1 MTAFP
6 PGSAEA
12 MSRQTERAGRLIA
25 ASRAAIWW
33 ERAWA
38 ASWRG
43 LTVLGFGIVLALF
56 DLWSWLPPGPRILAV
71 CCLLLTA
78 ATYFWLDWRFVF
90 WPDRESGIRRL
101 EDENDLAHRP
111 LSGAEDQLAS
121 GQGDALTESL
131 WRTHVARQLAAFGT
145 LEPVWPKPGIAR
157 RDPYAL
163 RGLVFLGLVAGLFAA
178 GSDAPRRIAAIFA
191 IDDARATVTTDIAFD
206 AWITPPAYTGGAPII
221 MAQARGT
228 IPLDPTRVIAVPAG
242 SKLTLR
248 IDGATAPRVERQKL
262 DGGETAELSTDNAAP
277 REAFAGEFELTASER
292 VRIFAD
298 GRKIGDWEITAL
310 PDAPPSIAFDG
321 EIEETARLSTRIP
334 FTAGDDYGVVAAEA
348 WIRLAPDAKAGDDP
362 TAEEGDDEIVM
373 NLPLTGKDAKALKS
387 AAFQDLT
394 AHPWAGLDVTVQL
407 NAVDGAG
414 QTASSGARSFKLPER
429 RFNHPLA
436 RAIVEQRREL
446 SRGPGSIPRVAT
458 ALEAFTLAPER
469 FDMKGAVYLGL
480 RSAYWRLMQSRNR
493 ADVTGVQELLWD
505 IALSLEDGGVSMA
518 AEQVRRLQKE
528 LQKAMAEGAPDE
540 EIQRL
545 TEQLRQAMR
554 ELMQAMAQQAPG
566 EHIPLVDGEVIEAQD
581 LEAMLD
587 RIEELN
593 RLGATEAAQ
602 ELLAQLQDM
611 MEGMS
616 GPMAE
621 PSEEERRLAQ
631 QLAEL
636 NEIVKEQEKLRDKT
650 FREDQKTEQERA
662 ESRAAGEDEK
672 AAGEQDDLE
681 QRLDGVGK
689 KIEEQGAEGPKELGE
704 AGEAM
709 DKAEKALREGDTGE
723 ALARQEEALEKL
735 KSAQDRAK
743 QALAAEQKKNGG
755 MRIGRSMGRRNPGM
769 DPAGRPEANGPIDN
783 GSVKIPTERETQRA
797 REILDEL
804 RKRSGE
810 ADRPKPELDYL
821 ERLLRRF

>member
-6 PGSAEA
+6 TGSAKA
-12 MSRQTERAGRLIA
+12 MGRQIERAGRLIA

-43 LTVLGFGIVLALF
+43 LTVLGFGAVIALF
-56 DLWSWLPPGPRILAV
+56 DIWSSFPPGPRILMVSA
-71 CCLLLTA
+71 LLLAA
-78 ATYFWLDWRFVF
+78 ATLFWLDWRAVLF
-90 WPDRESGIRRL
+90 PDRESGIRRL
-101 EDENDLAHRP
+101 EDENALSHRP
-111 LSGAEDQLAS
+111 LSTAEDQLAS
-121 GQGDALTESL
+121 GTGDPLTERL
-131 WRTHVARQLAAFGT
+131 WRAHVDRQLAAFGA
-145 LEPVWPKPGIAR
+145 LEPVWPRPGVAA

-163 RGLVFLGLVAGLFAA
+163 RALVALGIVAGLVAA
-178 GSDAPRRIAAIFA
+178 GPDAPRRLAAAFA
-191 IDDARATVTTDIAFD
+191 IDNSQTGITTDIAFD

-228 IPLDPTRVIAVPAG
+228 IPLDPTRVLSVPAG

-248 IDGATAPRVERQKL
+248 IDGATAPRVERHKL
-262 DGGETAELSTDNAAP
+262 DSGETGELTPDPAAP
-277 REAFAGEFELTASER
+277 AASFSGEVELAVSER
-292 VRIFAD
+292 IRIFAD
-298 GRKIGDWEITAL
+298 GRKIGDWEIIAL

-321 EIEETARLSTRIP
+321 DIEETARLSTRIP
-334 FTAGDDYGVVAAEA
+334 FTAGDDYGVVAGEA
-348 WIRLAPDAKAGDDP
+348 WIRLAPEAVDGDDP
-362 TAEEGDDEIVM
+362 TAQEGDGEIVM
-373 NLPLTGKDAKALKS
+373 NLPLTGRDPKSLKA
-387 AAFQDLT
+387 AAFEDLT
-394 AHPWAGLDVTVQL
+394 AHPWAGLEVTVQL

-414 QTASSGARSFKLPER
+414 QTASSEERRFTLPER
-429 RFNHPLA
+429 MFRHPLA
-436 RAIVEQRREL
+436 RAIIEQRREL
-446 SRGPGSIPRVAT
+446 SRGLGAIPRVAM

-480 RSAYWRLMQSRNR
+480 RSAYWRLMHARVR
-493 ADVTGVQELLWD
+493 ADISGVQQLLWD
-505 IALSLEDGGVSMA
+505 IALSLEDGGVSLA
-518 AEQVRRLQKE
+518 AENVRRLQKE
-528 LQKAMAEGAPDE
+528 LQKALAEGASEE
-540 EIQRL
+540 EIARL

-554 ELMQAMAQQAPG
+554 EMMEAMARHAPG
-566 EHIPLVDGEVIEAQD
+566 DMIPLVDGEVIEAD
-581 LEAMLD
+581 DIEAMLN
-587 RIEELN
+587 RIEEMA

-636 NEIVKEQEKLRDKT
+636 NEIVKEQEKLRDRT

-662 ESRAAGEDEK
+662 ESRAAGEDEQ
-672 AAGEQDDLE
+672 AAGEQGDLE
-681 QRLDGVGK
+681 QRLDTVDK
-689 KIEEQGAEGPKELGE
+689 KLQEEGAEGPKEMAE

-709 DKAEKALREGDTGE
+709 GKAEQALREGDTGE
-723 ALARQEEALEKL
+723 ALVHQEDALEKL
-735 KSAQDRAK
+735 RSAQEQTR

-755 MRIGRSMGRRNPGM
+755 MRIGRASGRRNPGT

-783 GSVKIPTERETQRA
+783 GSVKIPTERESQRA

-810 ADRPKPELDYL
+810 TNRTQPELDYL

>member
-6 PGSAEA
+6 PGSAKG
-12 MSRQTERAGRLIA
+12 MSRQIDRAGRLIA
-25 ASRAAIWW
+25 AGRAAIWW

-43 LTVLGFGIVLALF
+43 LAVLGAGAILALF
-56 DLWSWLPPGPRILAV
+56 DIWAMFPPGPRILLVSAV
-71 CCLLLTA
+71 IIAA
-78 ATYFWLDWRFVF
+78 ATFFWLDWRYVLF
-90 WPDRESGIRRL
+90 PNRESAIRRL
-101 EDENDLAHRP
+101 EDENDLSHRP
-111 LSGAEDQLAS
+111 LSTAEDQLAT
-121 GQGDALTESL
+121 GTGDPFTEKL
-131 WRTHVARQLAAFGT
+131 WRQHIDRQLAAFGG
-145 LEPVWPKPGIAR
+145 LEPVWPKPGVAR

-163 RGLVFLGLVAGLFAA
+163 RGLVVLGLAA
-178 GSDAPRRIAAIFA
+178 GFLAAGGDSGRRLAAVFD
-191 IDDARATVTTDIAFD
+191 IDSARTGVTTDIAFD
-206 AWITPPAYTGGAPII
+206 AWITPPPYTGGAPII

-228 IPLDPTRVIAVPAG
+228 IPLDPTRTLAVPAG

-248 IDGATAPRVERQKL
+248 IDGASPRVERQML
-262 DGGETAELSTDNAAP
+262 DTGGTAELASDGKAP
-277 REAFAGEFELTASER
+277 GGAYSGEIELTGSER

-298 GRKIGDWEITAL
+298 GRKIGDWEITVL
-310 PDAPPSIAFDG
+310 PDAAPSIAFDG

-334 FTAGDDYGVVAAEA
+334 FTAGDDYGVAAAEA
-348 WIRLAPDAKAGDDP
+348 WIRLAPESKDGNDP
-362 TAEEGDDEIVM
+362 TAAAGDTEIVM
-373 NLPLTGKDAKALKS
+373 ALPVTAKDAKTVKS
-387 AAFQDLT
+387 AGFEDLT
-394 AHPWAGLDVTVQL
+394 AHPWAGLEVTVQL

-414 QTASSGARSFKLPER
+414 QTASSEEKRFTLPER
-429 RFNHPLA
+429 RFTHPLA
-436 RAIVEQRREL
+436 RAIIEQRREL
-446 SRGPGSIPRVAT
+446 SRGPGALPRVAA

-480 RSAYWRLMQSRNR
+480 RSAYWRLMQSRVR
-493 ADVTGVQELLWD
+493 ADVIAVQALLWD
-505 IALSLEDGGVSMA
+505 IALSLEDGGVTLA
-518 AEQVRRLQKE
+518 AEEVRRLQKE
-528 LQKAMAEGAPDE
+528 LQKALAEGASDE
-540 EIQRL
+540 EIARL

-554 ELMQAMAQQAPG
+554 EMMQAMAEQAPA
-566 EHIPLVDGEVIEAQD
+566 EMIPLVDGEVVDAQD
-581 LEAMLD
+581 IEEMLD
-587 RIEELN
+587 RIEEMA
-593 RLGATEAAQ
+593 RLGAKDAAQ
-602 ELLAQLQDM
+602 ELLSQLQDM

-636 NEIVKEQEKLRDKT
+636 NEIVKEQEKLRDRT
-650 FREDQKTEQERA
+650 FREDQKTEMERE

-672 AAGEQDDLE
+672 SAGEQDDLE
-681 QRLDGVGK
+681 QRLNGVGEK
-689 KIEEQGAEGPKELGE
+689 MEEQGAEGPKELGE
-704 AGEAM
+704 AGQAM

-735 KSAQDRAK
+735 KSAQDQAR

-755 MRIGRSMGRRNPGM
+755 MRVGRSMGRRNPGM

-810 ADRPKPELDYL
+810 TGRPQPELDYL

>member
-6 PGSAEA
+6 TGSAKA
-12 MSRQTERAGRLIA
+12 MSRQIERSRRLIA

-43 LTVLGFGIVLALF
+43 LTVLGFGAVIALF
-56 DLWSWLPPGPRILAV
+56 DIWSAFPPGPRILMV
-71 CCLLLTA
+71 CALILTA
-78 ATYFWLDWRFVF
+78 ATFLWLDWRFVF
-90 WPDRESGIRRL
+90 WPSRESGIRRL
-101 EDENDLAHRP
+101 EDENALSHRP
-111 LSGAEDQLAS
+111 LSTAEDSLAT
-121 GQGDALTESL
+121 GAGDPLTQRL
-131 WRTHVARQLAAFGT
+131 WRAHVERQLAAFGA
-145 LEPVWPKPGIAR
+145 LDPVWPKPDVAR

-163 RGLVFLGLVAGLFAA
+163 RGLVFLGLAAGLFAA
-178 GSDAPRRIAAIFA
+178 GADAPRRLASIFD
-191 IDDARATVTTDIAFD
+191 IDNTRTGVTTDIAFD

-228 IPLDPTRVIAVPAG
+228 IPLDPTRALAVPAG

-262 DGGETAELSTDNAAP
+262 DTGEAAALAPDPTAPGG
-277 REAFAGEFELTASER
+277 AFSGEIELTSSER

-298 GRKIGDWEITAL
+298 GRKIGDWEIAVL
-310 PDAPPSIAFDG
+310 PDAPPTIAFDG
-321 EIEETARLSTRIP
+321 DIEPTARLSTRIP
-334 FTAGDDYGVVAAEA
+334 FTAGDDYGVAAAEA
-348 WIRLAPDAKAGDDP
+348 WIRLAPEAMEGDDP
-362 TAEEGDDEIVM
+362 TAEDGDGEIVIP
-373 NLPLTGKDAKALKS
+373 LPLTGKDARSLKS

-394 AHPWAGLDVTVQL
+394 AHPWAGLEVTVQL

-414 QTASSGARSFKLPER
+414 QTASSEERRFTLPER
-429 RFNHPLA
+429 RFTHPLA

-446 SRGPGSIPRVAT
+446 SRGPGAIPRVAT

-469 FDMKGAVYLGL
+469 FDMKGSVYLGL
-480 RSAYWRLMQSRNR
+480 RSAYWRLMQSRVR
-493 ADVTGVQELLWD
+493 ADVTGVQALLWD
-505 IALSLEDGGVSMA
+505 IALSLEDGGVTLA
-518 AEQVRRLQKE
+518 AEEVRRLQKE
-528 LQKAMAEGAPDE
+528 LQKAIAEGAPDE
-540 EIQRL
+540 EIARL

-554 ELMQAMAQQAPG
+554 EMMQAMAEQAPG
-566 EHIPLVDGEVIEAQD
+566 EQIPLVDGETIDAQD

-587 RIEELN
+587 RIEEMA
-593 RLGATEAAQ
+593 RLGAKDAAQ
-602 ELLAQLQDM
+602 ELLSQLQDM
-611 MEGMS
+611 MEGMD

-650 FREDQKTEQERA
+650 FREDQKTEQER
-662 ESRAAGEDEK
+662 EDSRAAGEDEK

-681 QRLDGVGK
+681 QRLGGVEK

-704 AGEAM
+704 AGAAM

-723 ALARQEEALEKL
+723 ALAQQEEALEKL
-735 KSAQDRAK
+735 KSAQDQAR

-755 MRIGRSMGRRNPGM
+755 TRVGRAVGRRNPGM

-810 ADRPKPELDYL
+810 TGRPKPELDYL
-821 ERLLRRF
+821 ERLLKRF